1 MDIHGGNIYKL
12 QREGK
17 NNILDYSSNINPLG
31 VPESLKKAISENFSL
46 LERYPDINYVELRE
60 SIGNYNNINSEN
72 IIVGNGA
79 TEVLFLYM
87 KALKPKKVLIASPT
101 FAEYERALNNIECE
115 IDFFELKEKENFIL
129 DKEKFIEEA
138 KNYDIAVLCN
148 PNNPTGKFISKNI
161 IAEINEKLEKSNT
174 KLFIDESFIEF
185 IKDWEEK
192 TVADFKSENIFIL
205 RALTKFF
212 ALPGIRLGYGICFD
226 KKIIDN
232 INSKREPW
240 SVNTFADIAGKVILD
255 DKEYIKNTEKWI
267 EEERKY
273 FVASLKEIAK
283 NKKIKVYDTETNFIL
298 IKLNTYT
305 AEEFRNK
312 MLEKNILVRNASNF
326 KFLDETFVRLAI
338 KDREKNEKVIKAIK
352 EVL

>member
-60 SIGNYNNINSEN
+60 SIGNYNNINIEN

-87 KALKPKKVLIASPT
+87 KALKPKKVLIVSPT

-185 IKDWEEK
+185 IKGWEEK
-192 TVADFKSENIFIL
+192 TVADFKSKNIFIL

-273 FVASLKEIAK
+273 FVNSLKEIEK

-326 KFLDETFVRLAI
+326 KFLDETFVRFAI